1 MAHETA
7 QAIPI
12 KGVPL
17 SLSWRIRLYT
27 TANPLTGSSLSN
39 LRATISKDG
48 SAFAATT
55 NAPVQIG
62 TTGIG
67 TLALTATEMNA
78 NKVIVQVLCDDSGA
92 VYDYIELEPLRMDEI
107 AVPAPEQ
114 TYPRFEQWLGQVW
127 SRWHNTNIDNGDR
140 AYVLK
145 RGETSETDVA
155 DRLLQ
160 NEITQTSTRVVMG
173 QYRTPSS

>member
-7 QAIPI
+7 QSIPM
-12 KGVPL
+12 KGVAL

-27 TANPLTGSSLSN
+27 TANPLTGSALTN

-48 SAFAATT
+48 SAFASTT
-55 NAPVQIG
+55 NSPVQIG

-67 TLALTATEMNA
+67 TLALTATEMTA

-92 VYDYIELEPLRMDEI
+92 VYDYIEIDPLRMDEI
-107 AVPAPEQ
+107 AVPAPTQ
-114 TYPRFEQWLGQVW
+114 TYPRFEQYLLQVW
-127 SRWHNTNIDNGDR
+127 SRWLNVNIDDGSR

-145 RGETSETDVA
+145 RGQTSETNVA
-155 DRLLQ
+155 NRLLQ
-160 NEITQTSTRVVMG
+160 NEITQTAARVVMG
-173 QYRTPSS
+173 EYRTPS

>member
-12 KGVPL
+12 KGIAL

-27 TANPLTGSSLSN
+27 TANPLTGSALTN

-55 NAPVQIG
+55 NSPVQIG

-92 VYDYIELEPLRMDEI
+92 VFDYIELEPLRMDEI

-114 TYPRFEQWLGQVW
+114 TYPRFEQYLLQVW
-127 SRWHNTNIDNGDR
+127 SRWLNTKIDNGTR
-140 AYVLK
+140 QYILK
-145 RGETSETDVA
+145 RDGTDETNISHV
-155 DRLLQ
+155 LLQ
-160 NEITQTSTRVVMG
+160 NEIEQSSTRLKLG
-173 QYRTPSS
+173 KFRTPS